1 MSIVIILGNNKV
13 SCVSL
18 TVKDKTVNILEA
30 DSRHVDDLSSFLSSA
45 DGVKS
50 LLSSCFGGD
59 LKAAAEHKIY
69 FAFTAG
75 SGLAYKTW
83 QAAASSFSDVSDKTF
98 ADKEDRI
105 LSLCIEN
112 VPQGFTDLYKDCV
125 TSVVSCYEDDEVYT
139 VTSAYLPALYI
150 NNIKEACETLGLTL
164 FGISDIASSFCK
176 LINCSEQQVLVRA
189 NGLTVIVNQFGSLV
203 FMLSGDYSDSIGDI
217 IFNMI
222 EHYYPINNSK
232 MNSQTVSSSDLEPF
246 LLLPFN
252 GLSRYN
258 CEMSVIAAGCVV
270 DSKMLAAGAGN
281 AETVKSN
288 PDKGGSKNSVI
299 GKLRKLFEKK

>member
-18 TVKDKTVNILEA
+18 TVKDKTVNVLEA
-30 DSRHVDDLSSFLSSA
+30 DSRHVDNLSSFLSSA
-45 DGVKS
+45 DSFKT

-98 ADKEDRI
+98 ADKEERI

-125 TSVVSCYEDDEVYT
+125 ASVVSCYEDDEVYT

-164 FGISDIASSFCK
+164 FGIGDIVSSFCK
-176 LINCSEQQVLVRA
+176 LINCSEQQVMVRA
-189 NGLTVIVNQFGSLV
+189 DGLAVVVNQFGSLV
-203 FMLSGDYSDSIGDI
+203 FMMDGDYSNSIGDI
-217 IFNMI
+217 IFNMV
-222 EHYYPINNSK
+222 ERYYPINSSR
-232 MNSQTVSSSDLEPF
+232 MNSQTVSSSDFEPF
-246 LLLPFN
+246 LFLPFN

-270 DSKMLAAGAGN
+270 DSKMLAESN
-281 AETVKSN
+281 ETVKSN
-288 PDKGGSKNSVI
+288 PDKGGSKDSVI

>member
-30 DSRHVDDLSSFLSSA
+30 DSRHFDDLSSFLSSA

-83 QAAASSFSDVSDKTF
+83 QAAASFSDVSDKTF
-98 ADKEDRI
+98 SDKEERI

-125 TSVVSCYEDDEVYT
+125 ASVVSCYEDDEVYT

-164 FGISDIASSFCK
+164 FGISDIVSSFCK
-176 LINCSEQQVLVRA
+176 LINCSEQQVMVRA
-189 NGLTVIVNQFGSLV
+189 DGLVVVVHQFGSLV
-203 FMLSGDYSDSIGDI
+203 FMMDGDYSNSIGDI
-217 IFNMI
+217 IFNMV
-222 EHYYPINNSK
+222 ERYYPINSSR

-246 LLLPFN
+246 LFLPFN

-270 DSKMLAAGAGN
+270 DSKMLAESN
-281 AETVKSN
+281 ETVKSN
-288 PDKGGSKNSVI
+288 PDKGGSKDSVI

>member
-18 TVKDKTVNILEA
+18 TVKDKTVNVLEA
-30 DSRHVDDLSSFLSSA
+30 DSRHVDNLSSFLSSA
-45 DGVKS
+45 DSFKT

-59 LKAAAEHKIY
+59 LKAEAEHKIY

-98 ADKEDRI
+98 ADKEERI

-125 TSVVSCYEDDEVYT
+125 ASVISCYEDDEVYT

-164 FGISDIASSFCK
+164 FGISDIVSSFCK
-176 LINCSEQQVLVRA
+176 LINCSEQQVMVRA
-189 NGLTVIVNQFGSLV
+189 DGLAVVVNQFGSFV
-203 FMLSGDYSDSIGDI
+203 FMMDGDYSNSIGDI
-217 IFNMI
+217 IFNMV
-222 EHYYPINNSK
+222 ERYYPINSSR

-246 LLLPFN
+246 LFLPFN

-270 DSKMLAAGAGN
+270 DSKMLAESN
-281 AETVKSN
+281 ETVKSN
-288 PDKGGSKNSVI
+288 PDKGGSKDSVI

>member
-1 MSIVIILGNNKV
+1 MCIVIILGNNKV

-18 TVKDKTVNILEA
+18 IVKDKTVNILEA

-59 LKAAAEHKIY
+59 LKAASEHKIY

-98 ADKEDRI
+98 ADKEERI

-125 TSVVSCYEDDEVYT
+125 ASVVSCYEDDEVYT

-150 NNIKEACETLGLTL
+150 NNIKEACEILGLTL
-164 FGISDIASSFCK
+164 FGISDIVSSFCK
-176 LINCSEQQVLVRA
+176 LINCSEQQVMVRA
-189 NGLTVIVNQFGSLV
+189 DGLTVVVNQFGSLV
-203 FMLSGDYSDSIGDI
+203 FMMNGDYSNSIGDI
-217 IFNMI
+217 IFNMV
-222 EHYYPINNSK
+222 EHYYPINNSR

-246 LLLPFN
+246 LFLPFN

-258 CEMSVIAAGCVV
+258 CEMSVIAAGCIV
-270 DSKMLAAGAGN
+270 DSKLAASN
-281 AETVKSN
+281 IETVKSN

-299 GKLRKLFEKK
+299 SKLRKLFEKK

>member
-18 TVKDKTVNILEA
+18 TKDKIVNILEA

-98 ADKEDRI
+98 ADKEERI

-125 TSVVSCYEDDEVYT
+125 ASVVSCYEDDEVYT

-164 FGISDIASSFCK
+164 FGISDIVSSFCK
-176 LINCSEQQVLVRA
+176 LINCSEQQVMVRA
-189 NGLTVIVNQFGSLV
+189 DGLAVVVNQFGSLV
-203 FMLSGDYSDSIGDI
+203 FMMDGDYSNSIGDI
-217 IFNMI
+217 IFNMV
-222 EHYYPINNSK
+222 ERYYPINSSR

-246 LLLPFN
+246 LFLPFN

-270 DSKMLAAGAGN
+270 DSKMLAESN
-281 AETVKSN
+281 ETVKSN
-288 PDKGGSKNSVI
+288 PDKGGSKDSVI

>member
-1 MSIVIILGNNKV
+1 M
-13 SCVSL
+13 
-18 TVKDKTVNILEA
+18 
-30 DSRHVDDLSSFLSSA
+30 
-45 DGVKS
+45 
-50 LLSSCFGGD
+50 
-59 LKAAAEHKIY
+59 KAAAEHKIY

-83 QAAASSFSDVSDKTF
+83 QAASSSFSDVSDKTF

-125 TSVVSCYEDDEVYT
+125 ASVVSCYEDDEVYT

-189 NGLTVIVNQFGSLV
+189 AGLTVVVNQFGSLV
-203 FMLSGDYSDSIGDI
+203 FMMSGDYSDSIGDI

-222 EHYYPINNSK
+222 EHYYPINNSR
-232 MNSQTVSSSDLEPF
+232 MNSQTVSSSDLDPF

-270 DSKMLAAGAGN
+270 DSKMLAAGN
-281 AETVKSN
+281 VETVKSN

-299 GKLRKLFEKK
+299 GKLRKLFKKK

>member
-18 TVKDKTVNILEA
+18 TVKDKTVNVLEA
-30 DSRHVDDLSSFLSSA
+30 DSRHVDNLSSFLSSA
-45 DGVKS
+45 DSFKT

-98 ADKEDRI
+98 ADKEERI

-125 TSVVSCYEDDEVYT
+125 ASVVSCYEDDEVYT

-164 FGISDIASSFCK
+164 FGISDIVSSFCK
-176 LINCSEQQVLVRA
+176 LINCSEQQVMVRA
-189 NGLTVIVNQFGSLV
+189 DGLVVVVHQFGSLV
-203 FMLSGDYSDSIGDI
+203 FMMDGDYSNSIGDI
-217 IFNMI
+217 IFNMV
-222 EHYYPINNSK
+222 ERYYPINSSR

-246 LLLPFN
+246 LVMSFN

-270 DSKMLAAGAGN
+270 DSKMLAESN
-281 AETVKSN
+281 ETVKSN

>member
-30 DSRHVDDLSSFLSSA
+30 DSRHVDDLHTLLSSA
-45 DGVKS
+45 DSFKT

-98 ADKEDRI
+98 ADKEERI

-125 TSVVSCYEDDEVYT
+125 ASVVSCYEDDEVYT

-164 FGISDIASSFCK
+164 FGISDIVSSFCK
-176 LINCSEQQVLVRA
+176 LINCSEQQVTVRA
-189 NGLTVIVNQFGSLV
+189 DGLTVVVNQFGSLA
-203 FMLSGDYSDSIGDI
+203 FMMDGDYSNSIGDI
-217 IFNMI
+217 IFNMV
-222 EHYYPINNSK
+222 ERYYPINSSR

-246 LLLPFN
+246 LVMSFN

-270 DSKMLAAGAGN
+270 DSKMLAESN
-281 AETVKSN
+281 ETVKSN

>member
-1 MSIVIILGNNKV
+1 M
-13 SCVSL
+13 
-18 TVKDKTVNILEA
+18 EA
-30 DSRHVDDLSSFLSSA
+30 DSRHVDNLSSFLSSA
-45 DGVKS
+45 DSFKT

-98 ADKEDRI
+98 ADKEERI

-125 TSVVSCYEDDEVYT
+125 ASVVSCYEDDEVYT

-164 FGISDIASSFCK
+164 FGISDIVSSFCK
-176 LINCSEQQVLVRA
+176 LINCSEQQVMVRA
-189 NGLTVIVNQFGSLV
+189 DGLAVVVNQFGSLV
-203 FMLSGDYSDSIGDI
+203 FMMDGDYSNSIGDI
-217 IFNMI
+217 IFNMV
-222 EHYYPINNSK
+222 ERYYPINSSR

-246 LLLPFN
+246 LFLPFN

-270 DSKMLAAGAGN
+270 DSKMLAESN
-281 AETVKSN
+281 ETVKSN
-288 PDKGGSKNSVI
+288 PDKGGSKDSVI

>member
-1 MSIVIILGNNKV
+1 M
-13 SCVSL
+13 
-18 TVKDKTVNILEA
+18 
-30 DSRHVDDLSSFLSSA
+30 
-45 DGVKS
+45 
-50 LLSSCFGGD
+50 LSSCFGGD

-164 FGISDIASSFCK
+164 FGISDIVSSLCK
-176 LINCSEQQVLVRA
+176 LINCSEQQVIVRA
-189 NGLTVIVNQFGSLV
+189 DGLTVVVNQFGSLV
-203 FMLSGDYSDSIGDI
+203 FMMDGDYSNSIGDI
-217 IFNMI
+217 IFNMV
-222 EHYYPINNSK
+222 EHYYPINSSR

-246 LLLPFN
+246 LFLPFN

-270 DSKMLAAGAGN
+270 DSKMLAESN
-281 AETVKSN
+281 ETVKSN
-288 PDKGGSKNSVI
+288 PDKGGSKDSVI

>member
-18 TVKDKTVNILEA
+18 TVQDKTVNILEA
-30 DSRHVDDLSSFLSSA
+30 DSRHVDNLSSFLSSA
-45 DGVKS
+45 DSFKT
-50 LLSSCFGGD
+50 LLTSCFGND

-98 ADKEDRI
+98 ADKEERI

-125 TSVVSCYEDDEVYT
+125 ASVVSCYEDDEVYT

-176 LINCSEQQVLVRA
+176 LINCSEQQVMVRA
-189 NGLTVIVNQFGSLV
+189 DGLTVVVNQFGSLV
-203 FMLSGDYSDSIGDI
+203 FMMDGDYSNSIGDI
-217 IFNMI
+217 IFNMV
-222 EHYYPINNSK
+222 EHYYPINNSR

-246 LLLPFN
+246 LFLPFN

-270 DSKMLAAGAGN
+270 DSKLAASN
-281 AETVKSN
+281 IETVKSN

-299 GKLRKLFEKK
+299 SKLRKLFEKK

>member
-75 SGLAYKTW
+75 SGLAY
-83 QAAASSFSDVSDKTF
+83 
-98 ADKEDRI
+98 I
-105 LSLCIEN
+105 
-112 VPQGFTDLYKDCV
+112 YKDCV
-125 TSVVSCYEDDEVYT
+125 ASVVSCYEDDEVYT
-139 VTSAYLPALYI
+139 VTSAYIPALYI

-164 FGISDIASSFCK
+164 FGISDIVSSLCK
-176 LINCSEQQVLVRA
+176 LINCSEQQVMVHA
-189 NGLTVIVNQFGSLV
+189 NGLTVVVNQFGSLA
-203 FMLSGDYSDSIGDI
+203 FMMNGDSTYSVGDI

-222 EHYYPINNSK
+222 EHYYPINNSR

-270 DSKMLAAGAGN
+270 DSKMLASVGN
-281 AETVKSN
+281 VETVKSN

-299 GKLRKLFEKK
+299 GKLRKLFKKK